1 MISSLHGVVLHATS
15 DQVVIDVG
23 GVGFAVA
30 VPADVAHTAVVGE
43 KLLLHTSLIVREDS
57 LSLFGFAD
65 RGELEI
71 FGLLISVTGVGP
83 KSALGV
89 LSHLTADQIAEAVTA
104 EDDAP
109 FRRVSGI
116 GPKTAAQLIHE
127 YGDLDT
133 LLARA
138 GEIKQPKRRETLI
151 NFADQIRLSRE
162 LVTLTCDAPAPEA
175 VDDFLIRDP
184 DPAVLS
190 EFLERMEFRSLLRRV
205 GDGKAPPKEGSTFA
219 RQPLLAIPLVFGLLL
234 AFGALVLRLT
244 SLAFG
249 EPRGSAAPAEA
260 SYLPMFAHFALVL
273 TAGIYLPRP
282 LVVWFQHV
290 ANLLG

>member
-30 VPADVAHTAVVGE
+30 VPADVAHTATVGE

-89 LSHLTADQIAEAVTA
+89 LSHLTGDQIAEAVTA

-116 GPKTAAQLIHE
+116 GPKTAKLIVLQLAGKVQSFAAPSRPVVSGSTDVVTQVAAALVGLGWSEKVAAEAAAQTASE
-127 YGDLDT
+127 
-133 LLARA
+133 ASEAERA
-138 GEIKQPKRRETLI
+138 TVAL
-151 NFADQIRLSRE
+151 
-162 LVTLTCDAPAPEA
+162 
-175 VDDFLIRDP
+175 
-184 DPAVLS
+184 
-190 EFLERMEFRSLLRRV
+190 LLRR
-205 GDGKAPPKEGSTFA
+205 T
-219 RQPLLAIPLVFGLLL
+219 LA
-234 AFGALVLRLT
+234 
-244 SLAFG
+244 
-249 EPRGSAAPAEA
+249 
-260 SYLPMFAHFALVL
+260 
-273 TAGIYLPRP
+273 
-282 LVVWFQHV
+282 
-290 ANLLG
+290 LLGPAQGGQARV

>member
-116 GPKTAAQLIHE
+116 GPKTAKLIVLQLAGKVQAFAAPSKPAAEGGTDVVTQVAAALVGLGWSEKVAAEAAAQTAAE
-127 YGDLDT
+127 ATD
-133 LLARA
+133 AERA
-138 GEIKQPKRRETLI
+138 SV
-151 NFADQIRLSRE
+151 A
-162 LVTLTCDAPAPEA
+162 
-175 VDDFLIRDP
+175 
-184 DPAVLS
+184 
-190 EFLERMEFRSLLRRV
+190 SLLRR
-205 GDGKAPPKEGSTFA
+205 T
-219 RQPLLAIPLVFGLLL
+219 LA
-234 AFGALVLRLT
+234 
-244 SLAFG
+244 
-249 EPRGSAAPAEA
+249 
-260 SYLPMFAHFALVL
+260 
-273 TAGIYLPRP
+273 
-282 LVVWFQHV
+282 
-290 ANLLG
+290 LLGPAQGGQARV

>member
-1 MISSLHGVVLHATS
+1 MISSLHGVVLHATP

-23 GVGFAVA
+23 GVGFSVA
-30 VPADVAHTAVVGE
+30 VPADVAHTATVGE

-116 GPKTAAQLIHE
+116 GPKTAKLIVLQLAGKVQAFAATTKPAASGGDDVAAQVTAALVGLGWSE
-127 YGDLDT
+127 KVAAEAAAQTAADAT
-133 LLARA
+133 EAERA
-138 GEIKQPKRRETLI
+138 SV
-151 NFADQIRLSRE
+151 A
-162 LVTLTCDAPAPEA
+162 
-175 VDDFLIRDP
+175 
-184 DPAVLS
+184 
-190 EFLERMEFRSLLRRV
+190 SLLRR
-205 GDGKAPPKEGSTFA
+205 T
-219 RQPLLAIPLVFGLLL
+219 LA
-234 AFGALVLRLT
+234 
-244 SLAFG
+244 
-249 EPRGSAAPAEA
+249 
-260 SYLPMFAHFALVL
+260 
-273 TAGIYLPRP
+273 
-282 LVVWFQHV
+282 
-290 ANLLG
+290 LLGPAQGGQSRV

>member
-30 VPADVAHTAVVGE
+30 VPADVAHTATVGE

-89 LSHLTADQIAEAVTA
+89 LSHLTGDQIAEAVTA

-116 GPKTAAQLIHE
+116 GPKTAKLIVLQLTGKVQAFAAPSKPIAAGGGDVVTQVAAALVGLGWSEKVAAEAAAQTAAE
-127 YGDLDT
+127 AT
-133 LLARA
+133 EAERA
-138 GEIKQPKRRETLI
+138 SV
-151 NFADQIRLSRE
+151 A
-162 LVTLTCDAPAPEA
+162 
-175 VDDFLIRDP
+175 
-184 DPAVLS
+184 
-190 EFLERMEFRSLLRRV
+190 SLLRR
-205 GDGKAPPKEGSTFA
+205 T
-219 RQPLLAIPLVFGLLL
+219 LA
-234 AFGALVLRLT
+234 
-244 SLAFG
+244 
-249 EPRGSAAPAEA
+249 
-260 SYLPMFAHFALVL
+260 
-273 TAGIYLPRP
+273 
-282 LVVWFQHV
+282 
-290 ANLLG
+290 LLGPAQGGQARV